1 MERLLLPY
9 RAAKNLVFSGE
20 QLFLNTS
27 GLILRESKYKDS
39 DKILTILCG
48 AEGKFTA
55 SARRVLRTKSRLG
68 PAIQLF
74 SFSEFVLF
82 GNKGRWTI
90 NEARTIEEFR
100 GLRNDISSLA
110 LAAYFADLLELV
122 SDEDMPNP
130 NILRLALNSF
140 YALSNKLY
148 DRELIKAVFELR
160 LASYAGYMPNLVEC
174 AECGKNIDEYFYFR
188 PELGDIVCK
197 GCRGE
202 YGIKITYD
210 VLSAM
215 RYIVTAEARRIFS
228 FKISEEGLR
237 QLSGITE
244 NYILLCFERQLK
256 SLDYYRKI
264 IK

>member
-1 MERLLLPY
+1 M
-9 RAAKNLVFSGE
+9 
-20 QLFLNTS
+20 FLHTS
-27 GLILRESKYKDS
+27 GLILRETKYRDS
-39 DKILTILCG
+39 DKILTLLCG
-48 AEGKFTA
+48 AEGKLTA
-55 SARRVLRTKSRLG
+55 SARRVLQTKSKLG

-82 GNKGRWTI
+82 RNKGRWTI

-122 SDEDMPNP
+122 SDEDIPNP

-160 LASYAGYMPNLVEC
+160 LASYAGYMPDFTGC
-174 AECGKNIDEYFYFR
+174 SECGKEKGDYFYFR
-188 PELGDIVCK
+188 PDLGDIVCQN
-197 GCRGE
+197 CRGE
-202 YGIKITYD
+202 YGIKIAHD
-210 VLSAM
+210 VLSAL
-215 RYIVTAEARRIFS
+215 RYIVSAGAKRIFS
-228 FKISEEGLR
+228 FKISDEGLK

-244 NYILLCFERQLK
+244 NYILICFERQLK
-256 SLDYYRKI
+256 SLEYYRKI

>member
-1 MERLLLPY
+1 M
-9 RAAKNLVFSGE
+9 
-20 QLFLNTS
+20 FLHTS
-27 GLILRESKYKDS
+27 GLILRETKYRDS
-39 DKILTILCG
+39 DKILTLLCG
-48 AEGKFTA
+48 AEGKLTA
-55 SARRVLRTKSRLG
+55 SARRVLQTKSKLG

-122 SDEDMPNP
+122 SDEDIPNP

-160 LASYAGYMPNLVEC
+160 LASYAGYMPDFTGC
-174 AECGKNIDEYFYFR
+174 SECGKEDGKYFYFR
-188 PELGDIVCK
+188 PDLGDIVCQN
-197 GCRGE
+197 CRGE
-202 YGIKITYD
+202 YGIKIARD
-210 VLSAM
+210 VLSAL
-215 RYIVTAEARRIFS
+215 RYIVSAGAKRIFS
-228 FKISEEGLR
+228 FKISDEGLK

-244 NYILLCFERQLK
+244 NYVLICFEKQLK
-256 SLDYYRKI
+256 SLEYYRKI

>member
-1 MERLLLPY
+1 M
-9 RAAKNLVFSGE
+9 
-20 QLFLNTS
+20 FLHTS
-27 GLILRESKYKDS
+27 GLILRETKYRDS
-39 DKILTILCG
+39 DKILTLLCG
-48 AEGKFTA
+48 AEGKLTA
-55 SARRVLRTKSRLG
+55 SARRVLQTKSKLG

-122 SDEDMPNP
+122 SDEDIPNP

-160 LASYAGYMPNLVEC
+160 LASYAGYMSDFTGC
-174 AECGKNIDEYFYFR
+174 SECGKEKGDYFYFR
-188 PELGDIVCK
+188 PDLGDIVCQN
-197 GCRGE
+197 CRGE
-202 YGIKITYD
+202 YGIKIAHD
-210 VLSAM
+210 VLSAL
-215 RYIVTAEARRIFS
+215 RYIVSAGAKRIFS
-228 FKISEEGLR
+228 FKISDEGLK

-244 NYILLCFERQLK
+244 NYILICFERQLK
-256 SLDYYRKI
+256 SLEYYRKI

>member
-1 MERLLLPY
+1 M
-9 RAAKNLVFSGE
+9 
-20 QLFLNTS
+20 FLHTS

-39 DKILTILCG
+39 DKILTLLCG
-48 AEGKFTA
+48 AEGKLTA
-55 SARRVLRTKSRLG
+55 SARRVLRTKSKIG

-140 YALSNKLY
+140 YALSNKIY
-148 DRELIKAVFELR
+148 DRELIKAVFELK
-160 LASYAGYMPNLVEC
+160 LASYAGYMPDLTGC
-174 AECGKNIDEYFYFR
+174 ADCGKEKDEHFYFR
-188 PELGDIVCK
+188 PDLGDILCK
-197 GCRGE
+197 SCRGE
-202 YGIKITYD
+202 YGIKINFD

-215 RYIVTAEARRIFS
+215 RYIVAADAKRIFS
-228 FKISEEGLR
+228 FKISEESLK
-237 QLSGITE
+237 QLSSIAE

>member
-1 MERLLLPY
+1 M
-9 RAAKNLVFSGE
+9 
-20 QLFLNTS
+20 FLHTS
-27 GLILRESKYKDS
+27 GLILRETKYRDS
-39 DKILTILCG
+39 DKILTLLCG
-48 AEGKFTA
+48 AEGKLTA
-55 SARRVLRTKSRLG
+55 SARRVLQTKSKLG

-122 SDEDMPNP
+122 SDEDIPNP

-160 LASYAGYMPNLVEC
+160 LASYAGYMPDFTGC
-174 AECGKNIDEYFYFR
+174 SECGKEKGDYFYFR
-188 PELGDIVCK
+188 PDLGDIVCQN
-197 GCRGE
+197 CRGE
-202 YGIKITYD
+202 YGIKIAHD
-210 VLSAM
+210 VLSAL
-215 RYIVTAEARRIFS
+215 RYIVSAGAKRIFS
-228 FKISEEGLR
+228 FKISDEGLK

-244 NYILLCFERQLK
+244 NYILICFERQLK
-256 SLDYYRKI
+256 SLEYYRKI

>member
-1 MERLLLPY
+1 M
-9 RAAKNLVFSGE
+9 
-20 QLFLNTS
+20 FLHTS

-39 DKILTILCG
+39 DKILTLLCG
-48 AEGKFTA
+48 TEGKLTA
-55 SARRVLRTKSRLG
+55 SARRVLRTKSKLG

-140 YALSNKLY
+140 YALSNNIY

-160 LASYAGYMPNLVEC
+160 IASYAGYMPNLTEC
-174 AECGKNIDEYFYFR
+174 AECGKVEDEYFYFR
-188 PELGDIVCK
+188 PDLGDIVCK
-197 GCRGE
+197 SCRGE
-202 YGIKITYD
+202 YGIKISSD

-215 RYIVTAEARRIFS
+215 RFILVADAKRIFS
-228 FKISEEGLR
+228 FKISAEGLK
-237 QLSGITE
+237 QLSMITE
-244 NYILLCFERQLK
+244 NYVLLCFERQLK